1 MVDSGYFL
9 TYDLK
14 ILFCP
19 NLQLSTTCKEIN
31 VDTHL
36 FSQFDGSVDAV
47 LNAYPIDK
55 DDVNPMINNILT
67 GPIGDELP
75 QAQMDWIITFENLL
89 KEDASIITNRDLA
102 FNYFILKFIL
112 MGFSPDFAK
121 DLVINYYEHIIRDEN
136 VPHPQVLLNQINKFL
151 TYKKFW
157 VKADLRNEKMREF
170 KMMKKI
176 MKAKKEM
183 DYKFNFDLYC
193 KKEYLELIRH
203 SIVPVLIK
211 FNQKESYLVKEKID
225 LNSAIPYV
233 TQVYQEILLGIIN
246 KICELDNIPF
256 DEPFVNNLL
265 KEMTGT
271 VKLYLT
277 INSNDFAI

>member
-19 NLQLSTTCKEIN
+19 NIQLSTTCKEIN

-36 FSQFDGSVDAV
+36 FSQFDGSVDTV

-55 DDVNPMINNILT
+55 DDVNPMINNVLT
-67 GPIGDELP
+67 GKIGDELP

-151 TYKKFW
+151 AYKKFW
-157 VKADLRNEKMREF
+157 VKCDIRTEKMREF

-211 FNQKESYLVKEKID
+211 FNQKESYLVREKLD

-246 KICELDNIPF
+246 KICEMDNIPF

-277 INSNDFAI
+277 INSNDFVI

>member
-19 NLQLSTTCKEIN
+19 NIQLSTTCKEIN
-31 VDTHL
+31 VDTHM
-36 FSQFDGSVDAV
+36 FTQFDGSIDAV
-47 LNAYPIDK
+47 MNAYPIDK

-67 GPIGDELP
+67 GKIGDELP
-75 QAQMDWIITFENLL
+75 QEQMDWIQTFEDLL
-89 KEDASIITNRDLA
+89 KEDASLITNRDLA

-121 DLVINYYEHIIRDEN
+121 DLVINYYEHIIREEN
-136 VPHPQVLLNQINKFL
+136 VPHPQILLNQINRFL
-151 TYKKFW
+151 AYKKFW
-157 VKADLRNEKMREF
+157 VKNNIRDEKLREF

-176 MKAKKEM
+176 LRAKQEM
-183 DYKFNFDLYC
+183 DYKFKFEYC
-193 KKEYLELIRH
+193 KKEYLELVRH

-211 FNQKESYLVKEKID
+211 FNQQESYLVKEKLD
-225 LNSAIPYV
+225 LNTTIPYV

-246 KICELDNIPF
+246 RICQTDGIPY
-256 DEPFVNNLL
+256 DESFINSLL
-265 KEMTGT
+265 KDMTGT

-277 INSNDFAI
+277 INAQDFAI